1 MERKEAEMATSRLLD
16 VMDKLRAECPWD
28 REQTFDSLRNNT
40 IEETYELADAITDK
54 NMEGIKEE
62 LGDLLL
68 HVVFYS
74 KLGEETGAFNY
85 TDVANG
91 VCDKLIYRHP
101 HVYGDIHADTP
112 EEVKQNWEALKL
124 RKKNRKS
131 GALGGVPVSLPAM
144 VKAYRIGEKAAATGF
159 DWEQKEDVWAKVKEE
174 LMEVDAELEA
184 KDSERLMDEM
194 GDLFFALIN
203 ACRLYGIDPEGAL
216 ERTNKKFIRRF
227 NHVES
232 RAEEQGKTLRD
243 MTLAEMDSYWDEAKA
258 LERQ

>member
-1 MERKEAEMATSRLLD
+1 MATTRLLD

-54 NMEGIKEE
+54 NMDGIKEE

-74 KLGEETGAFNY
+74 KLGDEAGAFNF
-85 TDVANG
+85 TDVANA

-112 EEVKQNWEALKL
+112 EQVKQNWEELKL
-124 RKKNRKS
+124 RKKRRKS
-131 GALGGVPVSLPAM
+131 GTLGGVPVSLPAM
-144 VKAYRIGEKAAATGF
+144 VKAFRIGEKAAATGF
-159 DWEQKEDVWAKVKEE
+159 DWQKREDVWAKVREE
-174 LMEVDAELEA
+174 LAEVDAELEA
-184 KDSERLMDEM
+184 KDHERLTNEM

-227 NHVES
+227 NHLEH
-232 RAEEQGKTLRD
+232 RAEEQGCSLHD
-243 MTLAEMDSYWDEAKA
+243 MTLEQMDSYWEEAKR
-258 LERQ
+258 LE

>member
-1 MERKEAEMATSRLLD
+1 MRRDAEMATTRLLD

-74 KLGEETGAFNY
+74 KLAQEQGAFNY
-85 TDVANG
+85 TDVANA

-124 RKKNRKS
+124 RKKKRKS
-131 GALGGVPVSLPAM
+131 GTLGGVPVSLPAM
-144 VKAYRIGEKAAATGF
+144 VKAFRVGEKAAAVGF
-159 DWEQKEDVWAKVKEE
+159 DWEKKEDVWSKVREE
-174 LMEVDAELEA
+174 LQEVDAELEA
-184 KDSERLMDEM
+184 KDKERLTDEM

-227 NHVES
+227 EYVEQS
-232 RAEEQGKTLRD
+232 AEKHGKSLSE
-243 MTLAEMDSYWDEAKA
+243 MSLEEMDGYWNEAKV
-258 LERQ
+258 LERE

>member
-1 MERKEAEMATSRLLD
+1 MRREAEMATIRLLD

-74 KLGEETGAFNY
+74 KLGEEQQAFNY
-85 TDVANG
+85 ADVANA

-112 EEVKQNWEALKL
+112 ELVKQNWEALKL
-124 RKKNRKS
+124 RKKKRKS
-131 GALGGVPVSLPAM
+131 GTLGGVPVSLPAM
-144 VKAYRIGEKAAATGF
+144 VKAFRIGEKAAATGF
-159 DWEQKEDVWAKVKEE
+159 DWEHKEDVWAKVKEE

-184 KDSERLMDEM
+184 KDKEKLTDEM
-194 GDLFFALIN
+194 GDMFFALIN

-227 NHVES
+227 EHLEH
-232 RAEEQGKTLRD
+232 RAEEQGKSLRE
-243 MTLAEMDSYWDEAKA
+243 MTLEEMDGYWNEAK
-258 LERQ
+258 EIEKQ